1 MALFADFIL
10 DIFFML
16 FSTVLCRDWAIQK
29 NIISNVAD
37 LRSLYIEKDTVA
49 NLKVSKS
56 ESRNRVESLFT
67 KTPSHTTVQA
77 LSHTAVLALYFTNS
91 QRRENK
97 PIPLNQFKFSAL

>member
-1 MALFADFIL
+1 MELQQMSNDHK
-10 DIFFML
+10 DIDNL
-16 FSTVLCRDWAIQK
+16 VSTGEGSTGA
-29 NIISNVAD
+29 SNVEEQQI
-37 LRSLYIEKDTVA
+37 LPVM
-49 NLKVSKS
+49 
-56 ESRNRVESLFT
+56 NRVESLFT